1 MRPETPTPSPEP
13 LPPLRVHMR
22 EQPAG
27 VTFDDAVFDRLLR
40 HRIVFLGGEVDDG
53 IANRICGQLLLL
65 AAEDSE
71 KDIQLWIN
79 SPGGSVDA
87 GLAIYDV
94 MRFLP
99 NDVSTV
105 AMGMAA
111 SMGQLLLCAGTNG
124 KRFALPSARILMHQ
138 PLGGMRGTASD
149 VAIQAEQLLHTKRT
163 VRTLI
168 ATHTGQTEETVEEDS
183 DRDRWFTASEA
194 VDYGF
199 IDRVITAVA
208 EVAPS

>member
-1 MRPETPTPSPEP
+1 MHPETKPEP
-13 LPPLRVHMR
+13 LRIVMR
-22 EQPAG
+22 ERPTGA
-27 VTFDDAVFDRLLR
+27 TFDDAVYDRLLR
-40 HRIVFLGGEVDDG
+40 HRIVFLGGEVDND

-65 AAEDSE
+65 AAEDPE

-94 MRFLP
+94 MRFLTT
-99 NDVSTV
+99 DVSTV

-111 SMGQLLLCAGTNG
+111 SMGQLLLCAGTRG

-138 PLGGMRGTASD
+138 PSGGMGGTASD
-149 VAIQAEQLLHTKRT
+149 IAIQAEQLVHLKKT
-163 VRTLI
+163 VQGLI
-168 ATHTGQTEETVEEDS
+168 AGHTGQSRETIEADS
-183 DRDRWFTASEA
+183 DRDRWFTATEA

-199 IDRVITAVA
+199 IDRVISVVS
-208 EVAPS
+208 EVSPAG

>member
-1 MRPETPTPSPEP
+1 MQPEIKPEP
-13 LPPLRVHMR
+13 LRIHMR
-22 EQPAG
+22 ERPAG
-27 VTFDDAVFDRLLR
+27 VTFDDAVYDRLLR
-40 HRIVFLGGEVDDG
+40 HRIVFLGGEVDTD

-65 AAEDSE
+65 AAEDAE
-71 KDIQLWIN
+71 KEIQLWIN

-99 NDVSTV
+99 VEVSTV

-111 SMGQLLLCAGTNG
+111 SMGQLLLCAGTQG

-138 PLGGMRGTASD
+138 PSGGMGGRASD
-149 VAIQAEQLLHTKRT
+149 VAIQAEQLLHLKKT
-163 VRTLI
+163 VQGLI
-168 ATHTGQTEETVEEDS
+168 AGHTGQSRETIEEDS
-183 DRDRWFTASEA
+183 DRDRWFTATEA

-199 IDRVITAVA
+199 IDRVISAVS
-208 EVAPS
+208 EVSPAG

>member
-1 MRPETPTPSPEP
+1 
-13 LPPLRVHMR
+13 MR
-22 EQPAG
+22 ERPAG
-27 VTFDDAVFDRLLR
+27 VTFDDAVYDRLLR
-40 HRIVFLGGEVDDG
+40 HRIVFLGGEVDTD

-65 AAEDSE
+65 AAEDAE
-71 KDIQLWIN
+71 KEIQLWIN

-99 NDVSTV
+99 VEVSTV

-111 SMGQLLLCAGTNG
+111 SMGQLLLCAGTHG

-138 PLGGMRGTASD
+138 PSGGMGGRASD
-149 VAIQAEQLLHTKRT
+149 VAIQAEQLLHLKKT
-163 VRTLI
+163 VRGLI
-168 ATHTGQTEETVEEDS
+168 AGHTGQSRETIEEDS
-183 DRDRWFTASEA
+183 DRDRWFTATEA

-199 IDRVITAVA
+199 IDRVISAVS
-208 EVAPS
+208 EVSPAG

>member
-1 MRPETPTPSPEP
+1 MQRLRVPMEGNPMPPEFSTPVPEP
-13 LPPLRVHMR
+13 LPPLRVFMHER
-22 EQPAG
+22 PAA

-40 HRIVFLGGEVDDG
+40 HRIVFLGGEVNDDL
-53 IANRICGQLLLL
+53 ANRVCGQLLLL
-65 AAEDSE
+65 AAEDSA
-71 KDIQLWIN
+71 KDVQLWIN

-111 SMGQLLLCAGTNG
+111 SMGQLLLCAGTHG

-138 PLGGMRGTASD
+138 PL
-149 VAIQAEQLLHTKRT
+149 
-163 VRTLI
+163 
-168 ATHTGQTEETVEEDS
+168 
-183 DRDRWFTASEA
+183 
-194 VDYGF
+194 
-199 IDRVITAVA
+199 
-208 EVAPS
+208 